1 MEEVIN
7 RLQEWAKSNHPV
19 PPGVWIDE
27 SMKLLAFIGEES
39 DRVIELE
46 HQVALEKW
54 NYKSTNKSSDADAES
69 YKKTLDVYKELQ
81 RSKEKVALMD
91 KYILLAKKRATL
103 ASDEIKY

>member
-1 MEEVIN
+1 MEEVISK
-7 RLQEWAKSNHPV
+7 LQNWAKSGTPI
-19 PPGVWIDE
+19 PPGFWIDE
-27 SMKLLAFIGEES
+27 SMKLLAFIGQES

-46 HQVALEKW
+46 HQVAKEKW

-69 YKKTLDVYKELQ
+69 YKKTLDVYVELQ
-81 RSKEKVALMD
+81 KAKERVALMD